1 KEPEVT
7 IVEKMKDLTAQEGE
21 DAVFECKLSRETT
34 EESQWFLGDLRLQ
47 SNELTE
53 IRAQGNVHSLVLR
66 KVTPEDS
73 GAVSFQVGQ
82 QKASA

>member
-21 DAVFECKLSRETT
+21 DAVFECKLSRETR

-53 IRAQGNVHSLVLR
+53 IRVQGNVHTLVLR
-66 KVTPEDS
+66 KVTPEDD
-73 GAVSFQVGQ
+73 GTISFRVGQ
-82 QKASA
+82 HEASA